1 MKKFFLNTIKSI
13 FYSIST
19 IILLIVIYYLCAILF
34 SRITIYPNDDKIEKN
49 IDIYLISNGFHSDIV
64 VPIKSKEMYWSE
76 VIKYEHTL
84 SNDSSFN
91 FIAFGWGDRKFYIE
105 TPTWSHLKYDVA
117 MQALFLLNRSAI
129 HATFFRE
136 MFESESC
143 IKVSISSQNYKKLVE
158 YIKNELIFD
167 ENGRAKLIKNL
178 QYDDN
183 DAFYEAKGSFT
194 LFYTCNTWVNDA
206 LKSSNQKACLWT
218 PFEEGILYQYQ
229 D

>member
-1 MKKFFLNTIKSI
+1 MKIFFLKTIKSI

-64 VPIKSKEMYWSE
+64 VPIKSKEMDWSE
-76 VIKYEHTL
+76 IIKYEHTL
-84 SNDSSFN
+84 LNDSSFN

-117 MQALFLLNRSAI
+117 LQALFLLNRSAI

-143 IKVSISSQNYKKLVE
+143 IKLILEPLIGYRVLITLNCSKICLVE
-158 YIKNELIFD
+158 
-167 ENGRAKLIKNL
+167 G
-178 QYDDN
+178 
-183 DAFYEAKGSFT
+183 
-194 LFYTCNTWVNDA
+194 
-206 LKSSNQKACLWT
+206 
-218 PFEEGILYQYQ
+218 
-229 D
+229 